1 MDKTPIYTKNA
12 PEPIGPYSQAIQLEN
27 GLIFTSGQIA
37 IDPKTGELIRGGI
50 KEQTRQVI
58 ENLKAVLEASESSIT
73 MVVKTT
79 VYMKILLQFAEM
91 NEVYAEYFGESKP
104 ARSTIEAARL
114 PKDAL
119 IMIEAVA
126 EE

>member
-37 IDPKTGELIRGGI
+37 IDPKTGELIKGGI

-58 ENLKAVLEASESSIT
+58 ENLKAVLEASESSIPK
-73 MVVKTT
+73 VVRTT
-79 VYMKILLQFAEM
+79 VYMKIMLQFAEM
-91 NEVYAEYFGESKP
+91 NEIYAEYFGESKP

-119 IMIEAVA
+119 VMIEAIA
-126 EE
+126 EV

>member
-1 MDKTPIYTKNA
+1 MTKTKIYTKNA
-12 PEPIGPYSQAIQLEN
+12 PEPIGPYSQAIKLEN

-37 IDPKTGELIRGGI
+37 IDPKTGQLAEGGI

-58 ENLKAVLEASESSIT
+58 ENLKAILEASGSGISR
-73 MVVKTT
+73 VVKTV
-79 VYMKILLQFAEM
+79 VYLKNMNDFVSM

-104 ARSTIEAARL
+104 ARSAAQVSEL
-114 PKDAL
+114 PKGAW

-126 EE
+126 EV

>member
-1 MDKTPIYTKNA
+1 MTKTKIYTKNA
-12 PEPIGPYSQAIQLEN
+12 PEPIGPYSQAIKLEN

-37 IDPKTGELIRGGI
+37 IDPKTGHLAEGGI

-58 ENLKAVLEASESSIT
+58 ENLKAVLGASGSGISR
-73 MVVKTT
+73 VVKTT
-79 VYMKILLQFAEM
+79 VYLKNMNDFVSM

-104 ARSTIEAARL
+104 ARSAAQVSEL
-114 PKDAL
+114 PKGAW

-126 EE
+126 EA